1 MNKQLIIAQVEQSDR
16 NIYIT
21 IEDGALVSVNYSQGI
36 NDIDLHFLQTHNQ
49 ALTDYV
55 IKELIRLGDE
65 FYSPDLFFPSPYWDE
80 QVKVID
86 ATIWKLLNEEN
97 ERAETIQKIQSVESE
112 IQKVQNHFHKLQEE
126 LNRLKDRL

>member
-36 NDIDLHFLQTHNQ
+36 NDIDLHFLTTHNQ

-55 IKELIRLGDE
+55 TKELIRLGDE
-65 FYSPDLFFPSPYWDE
+65 FYSPDLFFPSPYWDD
-80 QVKVID
+80 QVDAID
-86 ATIWKLLNEEN
+86 EAIWKLIREEN
-97 ERAETIQKIQSVESE
+97 ERADLIEQIE
-112 IQKVQNHFHKLQEE
+112 KLEKQLTE
-126 LNRLKDRL
+126 LKNRL

>member
-1 MNKQLIIAQVEQSDR
+1 MKNQIIAQVEQSDR

-65 FYSPDLFFPSPYWDE
+65 FYSPDFFFPSPYWDE

-97 ERAETIQKIQSVESE
+97 ERAEIVSSIISMENEIAMLQNQIENLRGKI
-112 IQKVQNHFHKLQEE
+112 
-126 LNRLKDRL
+126 NRL

>member
-1 MNKQLIIAQVEQSDR
+1 MNKYQIIAQVEQSDR

-49 ALTDYV
+49 DLTNYV

-65 FYSPDLFFPSPYWDE
+65 LYSPDLFFPSPYWDE

-86 ATIWKLLNEEN
+86 DTIWKLIREEN
-97 ERAETIQKIQSVESE
+97 ERAEIVSSIISMENEIAMLQNQIENLREKI
-112 IQKVQNHFHKLQEE
+112 
-126 LNRLKDRL
+126 NRL

>member
-1 MNKQLIIAQVEQSDR
+1 MKNQIIAQVEQSDR

-36 NDIDLHFLQTHNQ
+36 NDIDSYFLKTHNQ
-49 ALTDYV
+49 ELTDYV

-65 FYSPDLFFPSPYWDE
+65 LYSPDLFFPSPYWDE

-86 ATIWKLLNEEN
+86 DAIWKLIREEN
-97 ERAETIQKIQSVESE
+97 ERAELIEHIE
-112 IQKVQNHFHKLQEE
+112 KLEE
-126 LNRLKDRL
+126 QLKELKSRL